1 MQRYN
6 ITELSNMSLE
16 ELRKVAGEV
25 GISPES
31 YEAKQELVYA
41 VLEQQAQGS

>member
-1 MQRYN
+1 
-6 ITELSNMSLE
+6 MSLE

-41 VLEQQAQGS
+41 VLDQQAQTLAETWAPPQGS